1 MVNFNFNSRL
11 KAAVTQTIN
20 HAQPHKYSKIMPEET
35 DHINRN
41 KQQPFK
47 KKVIIVCIMLLSALS
62 LPASAYEGLQTY
74 YIRYDVKSSKNKIVD
89 DHLLMVPAQNDFR
102 AENFSVITV
111 SGAISADPAG
121 TGRSVANRIQED
133 CLQSVLV
140 QKGLKSIKT
149 KDTDTIISYEGVISA
164 PVRISKSNYISHL
177 NNFSY
182 TAQVEFSPIAFP
194 NRWDKLNIQF
204 QLKQK
209 LNDFF
214 DLFH

>member
-1 MVNFNFNSRL
+1 
-11 KAAVTQTIN
+11 
-20 HAQPHKYSKIMPEET
+20 MPART
-35 DHINRN
+35 DHIPRN
-41 KQQPFK
+41 KQQPFNK
-47 KKVIIVCIMLLSALS
+47 SVIILCIVLLSAFP
-62 LPASAYEGLQTY
+62 LPISAYEGLHRY
-74 YIRYDVKSSKNKIVD
+74 YVRYDVKSSKNKIVD

-121 TGRSVANRIQED
+121 TDRSVANRIQED

-149 KDTDTIISYEGVISA
+149 KDTDTIISYEGVIST
-164 PVRISKSNYISHL
+164 PVRISKNTYISHL

-194 NRWDKLNIQF
+194 DRWDTLNIQYR
-204 QLKQK
+204 LKK
-209 LNDFF
+209 RLNDFF
-214 DLFH
+214 DLFQ